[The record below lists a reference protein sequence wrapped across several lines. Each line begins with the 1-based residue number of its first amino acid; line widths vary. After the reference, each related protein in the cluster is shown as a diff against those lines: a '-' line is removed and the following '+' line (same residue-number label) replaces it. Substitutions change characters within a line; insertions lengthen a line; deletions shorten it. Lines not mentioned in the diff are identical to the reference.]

1 MVKLTETEKTNSEH
15 FSETL
20 SSSLESQSGLLN
32 NLRRALWKLN
42 NSLQHDEVSSQ
53 LGVPLVDSLLDSSIA
68 QQS

>member
-1 MVKLTETEKTNSEH
+1 METKKKKDSVHFLKTQ
-15 FSETL
+15 

-42 NSLQHDEVSSQ
+42 NSQQHDEVSSQ

-68 QQS
+68 QRF